1 MKLEEIR
8 TLSDADLAQ
17 EIVNQHE
24 EWRNLRFQNAL
35 GRLTT
40 FHQLREV
47 RKAIA
52 RLKTIQR
59 EREIAADPVA
69 HYAGNDQVRA
79 RRRAEK
85 ADEKVTKRKYARA
98 QAGRTT
104 RRRRYEVVAR

>member
-1 MKLEEIR
+1 MKLEEMR
-8 TLSDADLAQ
+8 ALSDADLVQ
-17 EIVNQHE
+17 EIANQHE

-52 RLKTIQR
+52 QLLTIQR

-69 HYAGNDQVRA
+69 HYASNAPIRR

-85 ADEKVTKRKYARA
+85 ATEKVVKRKYARS
-98 QAGRTT
+98 QAARTT
-104 RRRRYEVVAR
+104 RRRRY

>member
-1 MKLEEIR
+1 MELEEMR
-8 TLSDADLAQ
+8 GLSDAELAQ

-40 FHQLREV
+40 FHQLRQV

-59 EREIAADPVA
+59 ERTIAADPVA
-69 HYAGNDQVRA
+69 HFAGNTKIRA

-85 ADEKVTKRKYARA
+85 AEEKVAKRLYARA
-98 QAGRTT
+98 QASRTT
-104 RRRRYEVVAR
+104 RRRRY